1 MFRYVQEGAIIQT
14 FDQDVEAIYTSLRST
29 LESKERR
36 NDAMPIMLGAGLF
49 TPTDVLTL
57 TKSDHLSPLLQEN
70 QTQIKQWSITI
81 PDDGNKTHTLRYLVP
96 EDTKNVQIYLL
107 KDKKWVQVDTKRDGK
122 YILFDIDYN
131 HFVLSVINNPQ
142 TALASIFIIP
152 MVLILIL
159 VIFIKS
165 IHSKRTDSI
174 TQSIS

>member
-1 MFRYVQEGAIIQT
+1 
-14 FDQDVEAIYTSLRST
+14 
-29 LESKERR
+29 
-36 NDAMPIMLGAGLF
+36 MPIMLADGLF

-57 TKSDHLSPLLQEN
+57 TKSDHFAPRLQED
-70 QTQIKQWSITI
+70 QTQLEQWSITI

-107 KDKKWVQVDTKRDGK
+107 KDEKWVQVDTKRDGK

-152 MVLILIL
+152 MLLILLL

-165 IHSKRTDSI
+165 IRSKRAASI
-174 TQSIS
+174 TRSIS

>member
-1 MFRYVQEGAIIQT
+1 
-14 FDQDVEAIYTSLRST
+14 
-29 LESKERR
+29 
-36 NDAMPIMLGAGLF
+36 MPIMLVDGLF

-57 TKSDHLSPLLQEN
+57 TKSNHLAPLLQKN
-70 QTQIKQWSITI
+70 QMQLEQWSITI

-107 KDKKWVQVDTKRDGK
+107 KDEKWVQVDTKQDGK

-131 HFVLSVINNPQ
+131 HCVLSVINNPP
-142 TALASIFIIP
+142 TALASLFIIP
-152 MVLILIL
+152 IVLILLFI
-159 VIFIKS
+159 IFIKS